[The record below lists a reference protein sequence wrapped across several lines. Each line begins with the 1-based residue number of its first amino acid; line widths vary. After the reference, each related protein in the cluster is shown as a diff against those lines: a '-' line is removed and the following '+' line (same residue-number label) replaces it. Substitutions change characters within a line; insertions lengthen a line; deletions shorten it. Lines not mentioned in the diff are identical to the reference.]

1 MTQLDTQAE
10 LMYSSLA
17 SDEDLAEIVEMFV
30 DEMPGRV
37 DMLRHQYEQSDW
49 EELRRTSHQLKGSAG
64 SYGFDQ
70 ITPAAAKLES
80 ALRDGE
86 PQDRIEPLLDAV
98 IALCN
103 LTTAGEPE

>member
-1 MTQLDTQAE
+1 MTRLSTPSEAI
-10 LMYSSLA
+10 YSSLA
-17 SDEDLAEIVEMFV
+17 TDEDLAEIVEMFV

-37 DMLRHQYEQSDW
+37 DTLRRQYDQSDW

-64 SYGFDQ
+64 SYGFGQ
-70 ITPAAAKLES
+70 ITPAAAQLET

-86 PQDRIEPLLDAV
+86 PRVRVEQLLDAV

-103 LTTAGEPE
+103 QATAGVPA